1 MIDASPTLLPA
12 SAHARIGYHPL
23 KIAMMVQQDLHAY
36 YIPLHTAVTGREIQL
51 PAALLAFVE
60 GLLCQGEEQM
70 EIAAK
75 ANQADVFA
83 CWRQSKAQV
92 LDLLAE
98 EEIDHPRIPH
108 YLEDVESFFVLI
120 HKLVYQGM
128 LTHENVV
135 RALELAPADFRL
147 QHLIFCCAEGMTVS
161 ERLLDLLEPLEV
173 LRDMN
178 WHMTNMADDVQYGY
192 FNLYQMFRKI
202 HGDDAAKQI
211 QAERKRLEAILSER
225 FAKATAQEQAQVMPM
240 LAAYQATAAALNQ
253 R

>member
-1 MIDASPTLLPA
+1 MIEAFPTLLPA
-12 SAHARIGYHPL
+12 SMQARIGYHPL
-23 KIAMMVQQDLHAY
+23 KVAMMVQQDLHAY
-36 YIPLHTAVTGREIQL
+36 YVPLHAGSVDGEIQL

-75 ANQADVFA
+75 AGEADVFA

-98 EEIDHPRIPH
+98 EKIDHPRIPQ
-108 YLEDVESFFVLI
+108 YLEDVEEFFVLI

-147 QHLIFCCAEGMTVS
+147 QHTIFCCAAGIPVS

-173 LRDMN
+173 LRDIN

-192 FNLYQMFRKI
+192 FNLYQMFKKI
-202 HGDDAAKQI
+202 HGDEAASYVQL
-211 QAERKRLEAILSER
+211 ERKRLEEVLAER
-225 FAKATAQEQAQVMPM
+225 FAQAGAQEQAQIQPM
-240 LAAYQATAAALNQ
+240 LSAYQTTAATLNNW
-253 R
+253 